1 MINMK
6 EISKMMM
13 KYGAIYLILITA
25 FTACSEDEE
34 VANSNESIDV
44 EQVQNEEAMSSAF
57 EDLGD
62 LGTVVYEEQVEQDLA
77 GGRFGRDGRFECA
90 EITKDTANKT
100 VTIDFG
106 EEGCEGPGGRIRKG
120 KIILEYTDRKFIPGA
135 QLVITPEG
143 FSINDIVLTGTKT
156 ITNISVDLEDN
167 PTFHIVLENG
177 LATWP
182 DGATATREADRTRT
196 WIRKAN
202 PLADEFHLDGLTNG
216 VNREGFPY
224 STEILQTI
232 VHKRE
237 CALSG
242 VFIPVEGIKEITRG
256 DKVWTVDFGDGTCD
270 NTVTITF
277 EGKIETTEVGPS

>member
-1 MINMK
+1 MK
-6 EISKMMM
+6 EISKKMM
-13 KYGAIYLILITA
+13 KYGTIYLFLVVGLI
-25 FTACSEDEE
+25 ACSEDEE
-34 VANSNESIDV
+34 VANSHESIDSELV
-44 EQVQNEEAMSSAF
+44 KNEEAMNSAF

-62 LGTVVYEEQVEQDLA
+62 LGTVTYEEQIEQNLA
-77 GGRFGRDGRFECA
+77 GGRFGRDRRLECA
-90 EITKDTANKT
+90 EITRDTANRI

-106 EEGCEGPGGRIRKG
+106 VEGCEGPGGRIRKG

-135 QLVITPEG
+135 QLVITTED
-143 FSINDIVLTGTKT
+143 FSIDDIVLTGIKT

-177 LATWP
+177 TATWP

-202 PLADEFHLDGLTNG
+202 PLADEFLLDGVTNG
-216 VNREGFPY
+216 VNQEGVAY

-242 VFIPVEGIKEITRG
+242 IFIPVEGIKEITKG
-256 DKVWTVDFGDGTCD
+256 DNVWTVDFGDGNCD

-277 EGKIETTEVGPS
+277 DGKIETTEVGPS